1 MKRCQNKL
9 DILRRSDSGL
19 SYSCLAL
26 LNRPRLA
33 FSVLMAS
40 VWLGAGLLP
49 AAAQQGEPVNL
60 LSIAPTPADG
70 GQIAVNSPLDIDQAI
85 DKALAVDDGEQPKTN
100 PTIIAEPSDRAI
112 DTPTEL
118 LPTEPQATESLATE
132 SLATEPVET
141 EPAETDLPAA
151 ATASQT
157 VPNDGLGTNDV
168 YSSAKIGRR
177 NISDVG
183 LAAIGVGD
191 TGNSQL
197 DSLIWRGTS
206 ARDAV
211 FLLQKSA
218 IASQSKAIT
227 ELAYEVVA
235 RQSVPPSGANNVA
248 ADLVEA
254 RLAFLAN
261 GGRSGDLAL
270 LAAQL
275 PEAEKWADWRRW
287 LTEHYLMIRDDVAAC
302 SIVSRQITQ
311 TMDPFWH
318 KSNVICQAVQ
328 GKTGGARFAADILA
342 ANGVDDPIF
351 FGLVDEVLNN
361 NLAMPADLAKLDPA
375 KLDSAHIVLMD
386 VANRPIPLEGLAVL
400 PKQMAETVIKLKF
413 LGPDARMVST
423 FDGLNRGLITHRQA
437 GKLWRSAGQENN
449 DPQLALAQLTGTGDA
464 LTTALAWRALDA
476 DTKTDRLALVAKAVK
491 AEINGGNG
499 AVMLPLY
506 AELVRNALADE
517 AVVANMRFDDLDV
530 APKMA
535 FLLAINQPNDTT
547 TLAAF
552 AGNGEALN
560 AAELL
565 RGLSGNAVD
574 TSVISALNMWHIL
587 PVLDAAGVAVDEQD
601 WLDLVKTTPISG
613 QGFVGL
619 PPLLLKAV
627 TAAAEARHVAETVL
641 LANWLLHDVTLE
653 RTNPA
658 DLAAVIRALDMIG
671 QGDVAKAFA
680 HEIIAAHLMQRLAA
694 MVPDGTQ
701 S

>member
-1 MKRCQNKL
+1 
-9 DILRRSDSGL
+9 
-19 SYSCLAL
+19 
-26 LNRPRLA
+26 
-33 FSVLMAS
+33 
-40 VWLGAGLLP
+40 
-49 AAAQQGEPVNL
+49 
-60 LSIAPTPADG
+60 
-70 GQIAVNSPLDIDQAI
+70 
-85 DKALAVDDGEQPKTN
+85 
-100 PTIIAEPSDRAI
+100 
-112 DTPTEL
+112 
-118 LPTEPQATESLATE
+118 
-132 SLATEPVET
+132 
-141 EPAETDLPAA
+141 
-151 ATASQT
+151 
-157 VPNDGLGTNDV
+157 
-168 YSSAKIGRR
+168 
-177 NISDVG
+177 
-183 LAAIGVGD
+183 
-191 TGNSQL
+191 
-197 DSLIWRGTS
+197 
-206 ARDAV
+206 V

-449 DPQLALAQLTGTGDA
+449 DPQLALAQLDGKGDA

-476 DTKTDRLALVAKAVK
+476 DTQTDRLALVAKAIK

-517 AVVANMRFDDLDV
+517 AVAANMRFDDLDV

-552 AGNGEALN
+552 AGNGEALM

-565 RGLSGNAVD
+565 RGLSDDAVD
-574 TSVISALNMWHIL
+574 TNVISALNMWHLL
-587 PVLDAAGVAVDEQD
+587 PVLEAAGVAVDEQD
-601 WLDLVKTTPISG
+601 WLDLVKNAPVSG
-613 QGFVGL
+613 QGFAGL

-641 LANWLLHDVTLE
+641 LANWLLRDVALE
-653 RTNPA
+653 KTNPA

-694 MVPDGTQ
+694 MIPDGTQ

>member
-1 MKRCQNKL
+1 M
-9 DILRRSDSGL
+9 
-19 SYSCLAL
+19 
-26 LNRPRLA
+26 
-33 FSVLMAS
+33 
-40 VWLGAGLLP
+40 P

-60 LSIAPTPADG
+60 LSIAPTLADG

-85 DKALAVDDGEQPKTN
+85 DKALAVDDAEQPKTN
-100 PTIIAEPSDRAI
+100 PTIIAEPSD
-112 DTPTEL
+112 
-118 LPTEPQATESLATE
+118 LPT
-132 SLATEPVET
+132 
-141 EPAETDLPAA
+141 A

-157 VPNDGLGTNDV
+157 APNDGLVTYNV

-261 GGRSGDLAL
+261 GGRSSDLAL

-342 ANGVDDPIF
+342 
-351 FGLVDEVLNN
+351 
-361 NLAMPADLAKLDPA
+361 
-375 KLDSAHIVLMD
+375 
-386 VANRPIPLEGLAVL
+386 
-400 PKQMAETVIKLKF
+400 
-413 LGPDARMVST
+413 
-423 FDGLNRGLITHRQA
+423 
-437 GKLWRSAGQENN
+437 GKWCR
-449 DPQLALAQLTGTGDA
+449 
-464 LTTALAWRALDA
+464 
-476 DTKTDRLALVAKAVK
+476 
-491 AEINGGNG
+491 
-499 AVMLPLY
+499 
-506 AELVRNALADE
+506 
-517 AVVANMRFDDLDV
+517 
-530 APKMA
+530 
-535 FLLAINQPNDTT
+535 
-547 TLAAF
+547 
-552 AGNGEALN
+552 
-560 AAELL
+560 
-565 RGLSGNAVD
+565 
-574 TSVISALNMWHIL
+574 
-587 PVLDAAGVAVDEQD
+587 
-601 WLDLVKTTPISG
+601 
-613 QGFVGL
+613 
-619 PPLLLKAV
+619 
-627 TAAAEARHVAETVL
+627 
-641 LANWLLHDVTLE
+641 
-653 RTNPA
+653 
-658 DLAAVIRALDMIG
+658 
-671 QGDVAKAFA
+671 
-680 HEIIAAHLMQRLAA
+680 
-694 MVPDGTQ
+694 
-701 S
+701 

>member
-1 MKRCQNKL
+1 MKPCQNKL
-9 DILRRSDSGL
+9 DILRRSPS
-19 SYSCLAL
+19 
-26 LNRPRLA
+26 RLVL
-33 FSVLMAS
+33 SVLMAS
-40 VWLGAGLLP
+40 VWLGVGLLP

-60 LSIAPTPADG
+60 LSITPIPADSG
-70 GQIAVNSPLDIDQAI
+70 EIAVTSPTNIDQAI
-85 DKALAVDDGEQPKTN
+85 DKALTVDDAEQGNKSKTN
-100 PTIIAEPSDRAI
+100 PMVIAEPADQAI
-112 DTPTEL
+112 DAPTEIPPAA
-118 LPTEPQATESLATE
+118 PTEPA
-132 SLATEPVET
+132 
-141 EPAETDLPAA
+141 LPADL
-151 ATASQT
+151 TASQT
-157 VPNDGLGTNDV
+157 APNASQTAPNDGLETKDV
-168 YSSAKIGRR
+168 YRSAKIGRR

-218 IASQSKAIT
+218 AVSHSQAIT
-227 ELAYEVVA
+227 GLAYEVVA

-248 ADLVEA
+248 ANLVEA

-261 GGRSGDLAL
+261 GGRSSDLAV

-302 SIVSRQITQ
+302 GIVSRQITQ

-328 GKTGGARFAADILA
+328 GKIGGARFAADILA

-351 FGLVDEVLNN
+351 FSLVNEVLSN
-361 NLAMPADLAKLDPA
+361 NLATPAGLAKLDLAKLDLAKLDPA

-437 GKLWRSAGQENN
+437 GKLWRSAGPENN

-517 AVVANMRFDDLDV
+517 AVAANMRFDDLDV

>member
-1 MKRCQNKL
+1 MKPCQNKL
-9 DILRRSDSGL
+9 DILRRSPS
-19 SYSCLAL
+19 
-26 LNRPRLA
+26 RLVL
-33 FSVLMAS
+33 SVLMAS
-40 VWLGAGLLP
+40 VWLGVGLLP

-60 LSIAPTPADG
+60 LSITPIPADSG
-70 GQIAVNSPLDIDQAI
+70 EIAVTSPTNIDQAI
-85 DKALAVDDGEQPKTN
+85 DKALTVDDAEQGNKSKTN
-100 PTIIAEPSDRAI
+100 PMVIAEPADQAI
-112 DTPTEL
+112 DAPTEIPPAA
-118 LPTEPQATESLATE
+118 PTEPA
-132 SLATEPVET
+132 
-141 EPAETDLPAA
+141 LPADL
-151 ATASQT
+151 TASQT
-157 VPNDGLGTNDV
+157 APNAECRTAPNASQTAPNDGLETKDV
-168 YSSAKIGRR
+168 YRSAKIGRR

-218 IASQSKAIT
+218 AVSHSQAIT
-227 ELAYEVVA
+227 GLAYEVVA

-248 ADLVEA
+248 ANLVEA

-261 GGRSGDLAL
+261 GGRSSDLAV

-302 SIVSRQITQ
+302 GIVSRQITQ

-328 GKTGGARFAADILA
+328 GKIGGARFAADILA

-351 FGLVDEVLNN
+351 FSLVNEVLSN
-361 NLAMPADLAKLDPA
+361 NLATPAGLAKLDLAKLDPA

-437 GKLWRSAGQENN
+437 GKLWRSAGPENN

-517 AVVANMRFDDLDV
+517 AVAANMRFDDLDV